1 MSSAG
6 QLDRGRLE
14 IRLGKYGT
22 APPTALSDLSLLP
35 RVQDY
40 RRHVAGRMYPI
51 GKEDIR
57 RKIPPAV
64 YFVSRKMDG
73 EFTALSFQDG
83 EAICLNPGGTVRV
96 NLPWLQEAAECL
108 AAAGIKQ
115 ALVMGEMYVATESDR
130 RPRVHD
136 VVKVARQPKSE
147 EELRRLRF
155 AAFDIVQ
162 VNGEAAPE
170 TFDAC
175 WQLLIKWFD
184 GGELI
189 HPVET
194 QAAQDAAGID
204 KIFYSWVE
212 KEGAEGLVARSD
224 TAGMYKIK
232 PRHNLDAAVIGFTEA
247 SDDRQ
252 GLLHDLLL
260 AVGRSDGSL
269 HVLSRV
275 GGGFSDDQ
283 RRELLSDL
291 KDMTV
296 DSEYTEV
303 NSDHVAYQMVAPEWV
318 IEISY
323 LDLVSQTTR
332 GAPVNRMVLSYDRE
346 DTEYRVVRR
355 LPLASVISPQFIR
368 RREDKRVTPSDVRID
383 QVSSMVD
390 VPLAEQNV
398 GQFTTPKSQMLN
410 REVYVKEHRG
420 SIMVRKFL
428 LWETNKPRDGND
440 EFPKFVAY
448 YTDFSSNRKVP
459 LQRDIRVS
467 DSREQIERLWN
478 AMRENNIKAGWKPYE
493 DDDAAAENGKAVIEA
508 GEEKPKKETKAKKAD
523 EEAKPAKKTAKK
535 TAKSKDAV
543 EQPKAKKA
551 KKAAKAA
558 SKKTTQKKPVA
569 EKKVATTKKKTT
581 KKKS

>member
-14 IRLGKYGT
+14 IRLGKYAT
-22 APPTALSDLSLLP
+22 APPTALTDLSLLP

-57 RKIPPAV
+57 RKIPPAA
-64 YFVSRKMDG
+64 YQVSRKFDG

-83 EAICLNPGGTVRV
+83 EAISVNPGGTVRV
-96 NLPWLQEAAECL
+96 NLPWHQAAAEQL
-108 AAAGIKQ
+108 AAAGVRQ
-115 ALVMGEMYVATESDR
+115 ALIMGELYVAAESAR

-136 VVKVARQPKSE
+136 VVKIARHPSSE
-147 EELRRLRF
+147 DELARLKF
-155 AAFDIVQ
+155 AAFDLVQ
-162 VNGEAAPE
+162 LNGEDPPE
-170 TFDAC
+170 TFDEC
-175 WQLLIKWFD
+175 WSLLAKWFD
-184 GGELI
+184 DGELI

-194 QAAQDAAGID
+194 KPAQDAAGIE
-204 KIFYSWVE
+204 KIFHNWVE
-212 KEGAEGLVARSD
+212 KEGAEGVVARSD

-252 GLLHDLLL
+252 GLLHDMLL
-260 AVGRSDGSL
+260 AVGRSDESL
-269 HVLSRV
+269 HVLTRV

-303 NSDHVAYQMVAPEWV
+303 NSDHVAYQMVRPEWV
-318 IEISY
+318 VEISY

-332 GAPVNRMVLSYDRE
+332 GAPVNRMVLSYDQQ
-346 DTEYRVVRR
+346 DPGYRVVRR

-368 RREDKRVTPSDVRID
+368 RREDKRVTPSDVRIA
-383 QVSSMVD
+383 QVSQMVD
-390 VPLAEQNV
+390 VPLADQNA

-420 SIMVRKFL
+420 SLMVRKFL

-448 YTDFSSNRKVP
+448 YTDFSSNRKTP

-478 AMRENNIKAGWKPYE
+478 AMREKNIKAGWKPYE
-493 DDDAAAENGKAVIEA
+493 EDAD
-508 GEEKPKKETKAKKAD
+508 EKPDDSDK
-523 EEAKPAKKTAKK
+523 
-535 TAKSKDAV
+535 
-543 EQPKAKKA
+543 
-551 KKAAKAA
+551 
-558 SKKTTQKKPVA
+558 
-569 EKKVATTKKKTT
+569 
-581 KKKS
+581 